1 MVAKEE
7 RDKLGELLRRTVHR
21 YRSAIGASVYSF
33 IVVYQQKSFSSESPQ
48 FHNSVLLK
56 LIAVINQAPRHYT
69 LSAHSIYLITI
80 AAARIILPP
89 TRSRQA
95 NETTCHIK
103 EVRTNINQQNR
114 STINTSAKSTIPWL
128 ILDDFQPQSQHQQ
141 EKHASSKGVVD
152 AMVSTS
158 FAFHNAIAAR
168 VYAASLQWKRI
179 DSN

>member
-1 MVAKEE
+1 MERHNYISSWKCTQIPAKTVKRAEKFE
-7 RDKLGELLRRTVHR
+7 KNIRFPHNIAHLIVEDGSQRRARQTRRTFTANC
-21 YRSAIGASVYSF
+21 SQISF
-33 IVVYQQKSFSSESPQ
+33 CNWGECIFFHCCLPAKIFLFWISLVSQ
-48 FHNSVLLK
+48 FCLK

-114 STINTSAKSTIPWL
+114 ITINTSAKSTMPWL
-128 ILDDFQPQSQHQQ
+128 ILDDFQP
-141 EKHASSKGVVD
+141 
-152 AMVSTS
+152 
-158 FAFHNAIAAR
+158 
-168 VYAASLQWKRI
+168 
-179 DSN
+179 